1 MSAEK
6 SEIEILKNRIKELE
20 NQLKWYET
28 FTNEILQTPNVIV
41 VELDIEGNVILINKA
56 VEKITGYSKEE
67 IIGKNWFETLVPKD
81 KYPQVWKVFEE
92 FQQKNHIV
100 KTFENPILTKDG
112 KERYISWRNSVL
124 KKDDKVIG
132 TLSFGIDI
140 TESLHILDQFVEYQ
154 RSYKTLIENLP
165 GVIYKCKNDDA
176 YTMEEISSK
185 CIELTGYDATEFI
198 KGEVNFS
205 DLILEEDRETV
216 KSQINDAINS
226 NKPYQLTYRIRTKD
240 GKIKW
245 VWEQG
250 VVIQEKENLF
260 LEGYIVDIS
269 EKVLA
274 EEQLEIQREFFR
286 QLFENSPIAIVILD
300 RDDKII
306 DINKAFEDLFYF
318 KRDEVK
324 NLTINQLIVP
334 PDKKSEGSLLSNKVL
349 NDEII
354 ITETQRMRKDGSLVD
369 VLVIG
374 YPILHKGER
383 VGIFGMYKDITQQK
397 LMFELLKQE
406 KEKIEELN
414 NLKSSF
420 LLNISHEIRTPLNS
434 ILGFSELLIAELSEM
449 HFPELT
455 EFAKSI
461 KRGGMRLLNLMDNII
476 EISLIESSQTELT
489 LEKININF
497 IVDPIVNNFTNQAKE
512 KNLYLEKNYINDFVT
527 LTDPRRLTLVL
538 NNLIDNAIKFT
549 EKGGVKINIYIS
561 ENPDGTKSGVIEV
574 VDTGIGI
581 SENFKRKLFESFTQA
596 STGLD
601 REYEGM
607 GIGLY
612 LTRKLTELLGGKIE
626 IDSEVDKGT
635 TVRVYLPVELQVE
648 Q

>member
-1 MSAEK
+1 MMSSK
-6 SEIEILKNRIKELE
+6 SEIEILKEKIKELE
-20 NQLKWYET
+20 NQLSWYKS

-41 VELDIEGNVILINKA
+41 VELDTQGNVVLVNKA

-92 FQQKNHIV
+92 FQQKSEIV
-100 KTFENPILTKDG
+100 ETFENPILTREG

-124 KKDDKVIG
+124 KKDDKIIG

-140 TESLHILDQFVEYQ
+140 TENLNILDQFMNYQ
-154 RSYKTLIENLP
+154 VSYKTLIENLP
-165 GVIYKCKNDDA
+165 GVIYKCKNDPD

-185 CIELTGYDATEFI
+185 CLELTGYDVNDFL
-198 KGEVNFS
+198 KRKVNFGE
-205 DLILEEDRETV
+205 LILEEDKEKV
-216 KSQINDAINS
+216 QSQINEAIKL
-226 NKPYQLTYRIRTKD
+226 NKPFQLTYRIKTKD

-250 VVIQEKENLF
+250 IAIQEKTENETY
-260 LEGYIVDIS
+260 LEGFIFDIT
-269 EKVLA
+269 ERIQA

-300 RDDKII
+300 RNDKII
-306 DINKAFEDLFYF
+306 EVNKAFEELFLF

-334 PDKKSEGSLLSNKVL
+334 PDRKSEGLMLSDKVL
-349 NDEII
+349 NDEVI
-354 ITETQRMRKDGSLVD
+354 ITETKRMRKDGSLID

-383 VGIFGMYKDITQQK
+383 IGIFGLYKDITEQK
-397 LMFELLKQE
+397 MMYELLKQE

-434 ILGFSELLIAELSEM
+434 ILGFSELLISELNEM
-449 HFPELT
+449 NFPELT

-476 EISLIESSQTELT
+476 EISLIESSRSELS
-489 LEKININF
+489 LEKININL
-497 IVDPIVNNFTNQAKE
+497 IIDPLINAFTNQAKE
-512 KNLYLEKNYINDFVT
+512 KKLYLQKVYEDDFAVVT
-527 LTDPRRLTLVL
+527 DSKRLTLVL

-549 EKGGVKINIYIS
+549 EKGGVQIKTRITKE
-561 ENPDGTKSGVIEV
+561 ENKSKYGIIEV
-574 VDTGIGI
+574 IDTGIGI
-581 SENFKRKLFESFTQA
+581 SEKFKQKLFESFTQA

-601 REYEGM
+601 RKYEGI

-612 LTRKLTELLGGKIE
+612 LSKKLIELLGGKIE
-626 IDSEVDKGT
+626 IESEVDKGT
-635 TVRVYLPVELQVE
+635 TVRVFLPLD
-648 Q
+648 